1 MTTASK
7 PLAEITA
14 EAIRVLCRE
23 IGAVN
28 TARFLNQF
36 SSGFGDYTSER
47 DEILGDPSVDDLLA
61 EIRKRKKGGA
71 MKTTRKPPR
80 SSRS

>member
-1 MTTASK
+1 MTASAK

-23 IGAVN
+23 IGPVN

-36 SSGFGDYTSER
+36 SAGLGNYTQER
-47 DEILGDPSVDDLLA
+47 DKVLGNPSVDDLLA
-61 EIRKRKKGGA
+61 EIRARKKNGPTKA
-71 MKTTRKPPR
+71 ARKSPR
-80 SSRS
+80 R